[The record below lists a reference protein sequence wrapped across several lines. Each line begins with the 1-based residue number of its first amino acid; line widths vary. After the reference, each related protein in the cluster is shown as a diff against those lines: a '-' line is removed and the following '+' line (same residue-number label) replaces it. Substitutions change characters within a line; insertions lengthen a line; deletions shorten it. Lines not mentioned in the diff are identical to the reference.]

1 MSELVTLAGS
11 AAEWA
16 GQAWTSPNGHRAKL
30 SPQGCKIILLFG
42 DSSAFAPQMCS
53 KAARPCRGTGLA
65 DAGHCGMQHGEH
77 VAPSPTELLGTPTTG
92 TSHPGPFPASA
103 VQSSSTSQ
111 VSAWV
116 RKCFLSPF
124 LFPFLSPAST
134 TASEQVGL
142 AELSLHPSQVPQPEP
157 QRWKDPQPTQV
168 RRERNPLPSPE

>member
-1 MSELVTLAGS
+1 MSRSLARQQGGQGKRGRPQTATGPSCHPRAAKSFFFLVTA
-11 AAEWA
+11 
-16 GQAWTSPNGHRAKL
+16 
-30 SPQGCKIILLFG
+30 LLLLPKC
-42 DSSAFAPQMCS
+42 APKQHIPAM
-53 KAARPCRGTGLA
+53 GTGLA

-103 VQSSSTSQ
+103 VQSSSTSR

-134 TASEQVGL
+134 IASEQVGL

-157 QRWKDPQPTQV
+157 QRWKDSQPTQV
-168 RRERNPLPSPE
+168 RQEINPLPNPE